1 MKRDPFVRD
10 TVILLS
16 GGLDSAV
23 LAHVFEKTLG
33 LAVFARY
40 GQRHC
45 ARELGAARAIAMKL
59 EVGLV
64 EIDLTGIYDAV
75 ASSPSDASSL
85 LIRTDATVPSRALNG
100 AATVVPN
107 RNMVFIAAAA
117 AIASA
122 HRFRKIAYGA
132 TATDRAVYP
141 DCRPPFV
148 RSMQEALQ
156 VATEPGLELIAPF
169 ERLEK
174 ADVVRVGVEQSPRV
188 PFELTW
194 SCYQG
199 GEVHCGVCGACAAR
213 QRSFAIAGVADPTS
227 YRRSAGECAHNQGIK
242 VTVRGRVCLICDGVL
257 V

>member
-45 ARELGAARAIAMKL
+45 ARELGAARAVAHL
-59 EVGLV
+59 LGVELV
-64 EIDLTGIYDAV
+64 EIDLTGIYNAV

-85 LIRTDATVPSRALNG
+85 LIRTDATVPSKRLNG
-100 AATVVPN
+100 AATIVPN
-107 RNMVFIAAAA
+107 RNMVLIAAAA
-117 AIASA
+117 ALASA
-122 HRFRKIAYGA
+122 HRFRKVVYGA

-148 RSMQEALQ
+148 RSMQEVLQ

-174 ADVVRVGVEQSPRV
+174 ADVISIGNEAPRV

-199 GEVHCGVCGACAAR
+199 GEVHCGICGACAAR
-213 QRSFAIAGVADPTS
+213 QRAFTAAGVADPTS
-227 YRRSAGECAHNQGIK
+227 YRRSSGEAA
-242 VTVRGRVCLICDGVL
+242 
-257 V
+257 